1 MNTARSAFV
10 HALMKT
16 RLLSLLLVI
25 LSAATHAQ
33 PAGTRPAI
41 HLADYDAELRRPD
54 GRVDTSAMVQ
64 RLKELGVTT
73 YYWLI
78 AHAAT
83 DWDDLK
89 LFLPEAAKAH
99 IEVWAYLV
107 PPSESAPK
115 YSNLYPEPF
124 RLDYLRWSE
133 EIARLS
139 LEHTNLTAWVIDDF
153 YENHA
158 LYTPAYVRDMQ
169 QRAKRLNPSL
179 RFLPL
184 MYYWE
189 INRKFA
195 DDYRTVID
203 GVVAAYPQSV
213 EQIEHAWAIFNDVA
227 IAEPCEL
234 TFPHYTPSHQGD
246 FVMVSQSASLSGNRQ
261 SLTFLERDD
270 FTGPTAGYH
279 FKQLLVNDSVVWEED
294 VAGGTNDWHQIH
306 VDLSQQFGGKSN
318 AIIAFRLL
326 DKKGV
331 SNFGVRWRLK
341 DLRTEGLK
349 LSASLDTPAQWK
361 LEQRGPF
368 EAGFGDTIQAKNPR
382 FQIPLFV
389 MTAAQPIEF
398 KLRHGE
404 PANPERISQWLRM
417 CLGEMQKGKCN
428 GVVTYC
434 LDKSTNS
441 PTFPLVRSLFREH
454 KPPNTK
460 LAR

>member
-1 MNTARSAFV
+1 
-10 HALMKT
+10 MKT
-16 RLLSLLLVI
+16 CLLSFLFVI
-25 LSAATHAQ
+25 SLSSLSAQ
-33 PAGTRPAI
+33 SVRNRRSL

-54 GRVDTSAMVQ
+54 GRVDIALMVQ
-64 RLKELGVTT
+64 RLKEVGVTT

-78 AHAAT
+78 AHATT
-83 DWDDLK
+83 DWEDLK

-124 RLDYLRWSE
+124 RLDYLRWAQ

-169 QRAKRLNPSL
+169 QRAKHINPRL

-184 MYYWE
+184 MYYSE
-189 INRKFA
+189 INRRFA
-195 DDYRTVID
+195 DDYRDVLD
-203 GVVAAYPQSV
+203 GVVAAYPQSAD
-213 EQIEHAWAIFNDVA
+213 EIERAWAILNDIP

-234 TFPHYTPSHQGD
+234 IFPHYTPSHESD
-246 FVMVSQSASLSGNRQ
+246 FVMVTQSVTASGNRQ
-261 SLTFLERDD
+261 SLRFLERDD
-270 FTGPTAGYH
+270 FAGPTSGYH
-279 FKQLLVNDSVVWEED
+279 FKQLLVNDAVAWEED
-294 VAGGTNDWHQIH
+294 VAGGTNGWRKIQ
-306 VDLSQQFGGKSN
+306 VDVSKHIRDHSN
-318 AIIAFRLL
+318 VKIAFRLL

-331 SNFGVRWRLK
+331 SNFGVRWQLK
-341 DLRTEGLK
+341 DLRAEGLK
-349 LSASLDTPAQWK
+349 LSANLEAPAQWK
-361 LEQRGPF
+361 LTQRGPF
-368 EAGFGDTIQAKNPR
+368 EAGFGDALQKREPR
-382 FQIPLFV
+382 FHIPLFV

-404 PANPERISQWLRM
+404 PASPERISQWLRM
-417 CLGEMQKGKCN
+417 CLDEMQKQKCE

-434 LDKSTNS
+434 LDKATNS
-441 PTFPLVRSLFREH
+441 PTFPLVQKLFRQVESELH
-454 KPPNTK
+454 
-460 LAR
+460 

>member
-1 MNTARSAFV
+1 MNTARSAIV

-16 RLLSLLLVI
+16 RWLSLLLVI
-25 LSAATHAQ
+25 LSTPTQAQ
-33 PAGTRPAI
+33 LTDHRPAL
-41 HLADYDAELRRPD
+41 HLADYDAELRRQD

-64 RLKELGVTT
+64 RLKELGITT

-78 AHAAT
+78 AHAVT

-124 RLDYLRWSE
+124 RLDYLRWAE

-158 LYTPAYVRDMQ
+158 LYTPPYVDEMQ
-169 QRAKRLNPSL
+169 QRAKRLNSRL

-195 DDYRTVID
+195 DDYRNVID
-203 GVVAAYPQSV
+203 GVVAAYPQSA
-213 EQIEHAWAIFNDVA
+213 EEIERAWAIFNDVA

-234 TFPHYTPSHQGD
+234 TFPHYTPSHEGD
-246 FVMVSQSASLSGNRQ
+246 FVMVTQSAAPSGDRQ

-270 FTGPTAGYH
+270 FNGPTAGYH
-279 FKQLLVNDSVVWEED
+279 FKQLLINNSVVWEED
-294 VAGGTNDWHQIH
+294 VVGGTNNWREIK
-306 VDLSQQFGGKSN
+306 VDLSQQLRGHSN
-318 AIIAFRLL
+318 AAVAFRLL

-341 DLRTEGLK
+341 DLRALGLK

-361 LEQRGPF
+361 LERRGPF
-368 EAGFGDTIQAKNPR
+368 EAGFGEALQKHEPR
-382 FQIPLFV
+382 FHIPLFV

-404 PANPERISQWLRM
+404 PASPERISQWLRM
-417 CLGEMQKGKCN
+417 CLDEMQKGKCD

-434 LDKSTNS
+434 LDKGTNS
-441 PTFPLVRSLFREH
+441 ATFPLVQKLYREAQSSGH
-454 KPPNTK
+454 
-460 LAR
+460 

>member
-1 MNTARSAFV
+1 MKSA
-10 HALMKT
+10 
-16 RLLSLLLVI
+16 LLSLLLVGSVW
-25 LSAATHAQ
+25 SALAQ
-33 PAGTRPAI
+33 PAGTRT

-54 GRVDTSAMVQ
+54 GRVDTALIVQ
-64 RLKELGVTT
+64 RLKELGATT

-124 RLDYLRWSE
+124 RLDYLRWAE

-139 LEHTNLTAWVIDDF
+139 LEHTNLTAWVVDDF

-169 QRAKRLNPSL
+169 QRAKQINPGL
-179 RFLPL
+179 KFLPL

-195 DDYRTVID
+195 DDYKNVID
-203 GVVAAYPQSV
+203 GVVAAYPQSA
-213 EQIEHAWAIFNDVA
+213 EEIERAWAIFNDFP
-227 IAEPCEL
+227 IAEPCEI
-234 TFPHYTPSHQGD
+234 TFPHYTPSHEGD
-246 FVMVSQSASLSGNRQ
+246 FVMVTQSATASGNRQ

-279 FKQLLVNDSVVWEED
+279 FKQLLVNNTVVWEED
-294 VAGGTNDWHQIH
+294 VAGGTNAWRKIN
-306 VDLSQQFGGKSN
+306 VDVTELVRSASN
-318 AIIAFRLL
+318 INVSFRLL

-331 SNFGVRWRLK
+331 SNFGVRWHLK
-341 DLRTEGLK
+341 DLRAEGLK
-349 LSASLDTPAQWK
+349 VSANLDTPAQWK
-361 LEQRGPF
+361 LKQRGPF
-368 EAGFGDTIQAKNPR
+368 EAGFGEAPQKHETR
-382 FQIPLFV
+382 FHIPLFV
-389 MTAAQPIEF
+389 MTAAQPVEF

-404 PANPERISQWLRM
+404 PASPERISQWLHM
-417 CLGEMQKGKCN
+417 CLDEMQKQKCE

-441 PTFPLVRSLFREH
+441 PTFPLAQESFREFKNAH
-454 KPPNTK
+454 P
-460 LAR
+460 

>member
-1 MNTARSAFV
+1 MKVIPLFLPSFV
-10 HALMKT
+10 LI
-16 RLLSLLLVI
+16 LSLGITQAQLKP
-25 LSAATHAQ
+25 AAA
-33 PAGTRPAI
+33 PL

-54 GRVDTSAMVQ
+54 GRVDAALMVQ
-64 RLKELGVTT
+64 RLKELRATT

-89 LFLPEAAKAH
+89 LFLPEAAKAR

-124 RLDYLRWSE
+124 RLDYMRWAQ

-158 LYTPAYVRDMQ
+158 LYTPSYLRDMR
-169 QRAKRLNPSL
+169 QRAKQINPRLK
-179 RFLPL
+179 FLPL

-195 DDYRTVID
+195 DDYRNVID
-203 GVVAAYPQSV
+203 GVVAAYPPSAA
-213 EQIEHAWAIFNDVA
+213 EIERAWNIFNDIS

-234 TFPHYTPSHQGD
+234 TFPHYTPSHEGD
-246 FVMVSQSASLSGNRQ
+246 FVMVTQSATASGNRQ
-261 SLTFLERDD
+261 SLRFLEQDD
-270 FTGPTAGYH
+270 FAGPTAGYH
-279 FKQLLVNDSVVWEED
+279 FKQLLINNSVVWEED
-294 VAGGTNDWHQIH
+294 VAGGTNGWREINVDVTEH
-306 VDLSQQFGGKSN
+306 VRGASN
-318 AIIAFRLL
+318 VNLAFRLL

-331 SNFGVRWRLK
+331 GNFGIRWRLK
-341 DLRTEGLK
+341 DLRAEGLK
-349 LSASLDTPAQWK
+349 LSANLDTPAQWK
-361 LEQRGPF
+361 LDQRGAF
-368 EAGFGDTIQAKNPR
+368 ETGFGEALQKRASR
-382 FQIPLFV
+382 FHIPLFV

-404 PANPERISQWLRM
+404 PASPERISQWLKM
-417 CLGEMQKGKCN
+417 CLDEMQKQKCE

-434 LDKSTNS
+434 LDKAANS
-441 PTFPLVRSLFREH
+441 PTFPLVQKLFRDVRSSSH
-454 KPPNTK
+454 
-460 LAR
+460 

>member
-1 MNTARSAFV
+1 MKSA
-10 HALMKT
+10 
-16 RLLSLLLVI
+16 LLSLLLI
-25 LSAATHAQ
+25 TSLASASAQ
-33 PAGTRPAI
+33 PLATRT

-124 RLDYLRWSE
+124 RLDYMLWAE

-169 QRAKRLNPSL
+169 QRAKRLNPRL
-179 RFLPL
+179 AFLPL

-195 DDYRTVID
+195 DDYRKVID
-203 GVVAAYPQSV
+203 GVVAAYPQSA
-213 EQIEHAWAIFNDVA
+213 EEIEHAWAIFNDVA

-234 TFPHYTPSHQGD
+234 AFPHYTPSRDGD
-246 FVMVSQSASLSGNRQ
+246 FVMASQSASPSGNRQ

-270 FTGPTAGYH
+270 FNGPTSGYH
-279 FKQLLVNDSVVWEED
+279 FKQLLVNGSVVWEED
-294 VAGGTNDWHQIH
+294 VAGGTNEWREIK
-306 VDLSQQFGGKSN
+306 VDISQHLRGKSN
-318 AIIAFRLL
+318 VIIAFRLL

-341 DLRTEGLK
+341 ELRAEGLK
-349 LSASLDTPAQWK
+349 LSASLETPTQWK
-361 LEQRGPF
+361 LEQHGSF
-368 EAGFGDTIQAKNPR
+368 EAGFGEGLQKREPP
-382 FQIPLFV
+382 FHIPLFV
-389 MTAAQPIEF
+389 MTAAQPVEF

-404 PANPERISQWLRM
+404 PASAERISQWLRM
-417 CLGEMQKGKCN
+417 CLDEMHKGKCD

-441 PTFPLVRSLFREH
+441 PTFPLVQSLFHEH
-454 KPPNTK
+454 KPPNSK
-460 LAR
+460 RE

>member
-1 MNTARSAFV
+1 
-10 HALMKT
+10 MKAIP
-16 RLLSLLLVI
+16 LFLLLLVLI
-25 LSAATHAQ
+25 LSLGITQAQMKLTAA
-33 PAGTRPAI
+33 PI

-54 GRVDTSAMVQ
+54 GRVDAAHMVQ
-64 RLKELGVTT
+64 RLKELGATT

-89 LFLPEAAKAH
+89 LFVPEAAKAH

-124 RLDYLRWSE
+124 RLDYLRWAE

-139 LEHTNLTAWVIDDF
+139 LEHTTLTAWVIDDF

-169 QRAKRLNPSL
+169 QRAKQINSRLK
-179 RFLPL
+179 FLPL

-195 DDYRTVID
+195 DDYRNVID
-203 GVVAAYPQSV
+203 GVVAAYPQSA
-213 EQIEHAWAIFNDVA
+213 EEIERASAIFNDIPV
-227 IAEPCEL
+227 AEPCEL
-234 TFPHYTPSHQGD
+234 AFPHYTPSHEGD
-246 FVMVSQSASLSGNRQ
+246 FVMVTQSATASGNRQ
-261 SLTFLERDD
+261 SLRFLERDD
-270 FTGPTAGYH
+270 FSGPTSGYH
-279 FKQLLVNDSVVWEED
+279 FKQLLVNDAVAWEED
-294 VAGGTNDWHQIH
+294 VAGGTNGWREIN
-306 VDLSQQFGGKSN
+306 VDVTEQVRGASN
-318 AIIAFRLL
+318 VNLAFRLL

-331 SNFGVRWRLK
+331 SNFGIRWRLK
-341 DLRTEGLK
+341 DLRAEGLK

-368 EAGFGDTIQAKNPR
+368 EAGFGEALQKHEPR
-382 FQIPLFV
+382 FHIPLFI

-404 PANPERISQWLRM
+404 PASPERISQWLRM
-417 CLGEMQKGKCN
+417 CLVEMQMKKCE

-434 LDKSTNS
+434 LDKATNS
-441 PTFPLVRSLFREH
+441 PTFPLVQKLFSEFKDSR
-454 KPPNTK
+454 P
-460 LAR
+460 

>member
-1 MNTARSAFV
+1 
-10 HALMKT
+10 MKVIPPF
-16 RLLSLLLVI
+16 LLSLILI
-25 LSAATHAQ
+25 LSLRITLAQTKPAAA
-33 PAGTRPAI
+33 PL

-54 GRVDTSAMVQ
+54 GRVDAALMVQ
-64 RLKELGVTT
+64 RLQELGATT

-89 LFLPEAAKAH
+89 RFLPEAAKAH

-124 RLDYLRWSE
+124 RLDYWRWAE

-139 LEHTNLTAWVIDDF
+139 LEQTNLTAWVIDDF
-153 YENHA
+153 YENHG
-158 LYTPAYVRDMQ
+158 LYTPNYVREMQ
-169 QRAKRLNPSL
+169 QRAKGLNPRL

-195 DDYRTVID
+195 DDYGNVID
-203 GVVAAYPQSV
+203 GVVAAYPQSA
-213 EQIEHAWAIFNDVA
+213 EEIERAWGIFNDVA
-227 IAEPCEL
+227 IAEPCEI
-234 TFPHYTPSHQGD
+234 TFPHYTPSHEGD
-246 FVMVSQSASLSGNRQ
+246 FVMVTQSATASGNRQ

-270 FTGPTAGYH
+270 FTGPTSGYH
-279 FKQLLVNDSVVWEED
+279 FKQLLVNNSVAWEED
-294 VAGGTNDWHQIH
+294 VAGGTNGWRKINVDVTEH
-306 VDLSQQFGGKSN
+306 VRGASN
-318 AIIAFRLL
+318 VNLAFRLV

-341 DLRTEGLK
+341 DLRAEGLK
-349 LSASLDTPAQWK
+349 LSATLDAPAQWK
-361 LEQRGPF
+361 LDQRGPF
-368 EAGFGDTIQAKNPR
+368 EAGFGEALQKHEPR
-382 FQIPLFV
+382 FHIPLFV

-404 PANPERISQWLRM
+404 PASPERISQWLRM
-417 CLGEMQKGKCN
+417 CLAELQKGKCE

-434 LDKSTNS
+434 LDKGTNS
-441 PTFPLVRSLFREH
+441 STFPLVQKLFRESKDRH
-454 KPPNTK
+454 
-460 LAR
+460 

>member
-1 MNTARSAFV
+1 
-10 HALMKT
+10 MKFA
-16 RLLSLLLVI
+16 LLSLLLMTSLASV
-25 LSAATHAQ
+25 LAKPPATRTQ
-33 PAGTRPAI
+33 
-41 HLADYDAELRRPD
+41 LADYDAELRRPD

-124 RLDYLRWSE
+124 RLDYMRWAE
-133 EIARLS
+133 EIARQS

-169 QRAKRLNPSL
+169 QRAKRLNPRL
-179 RFLPL
+179 AFLPL

-195 DDYRTVID
+195 DDYRNVID
-203 GVVAAYPQSV
+203 GVVAAYPPSA
-213 EQIEHAWAIFNDVA
+213 EEIERAWTIFNDSS

-234 TFPHYTPSHQGD
+234 TFPHYTPSHEGD
-246 FVMVSQSASLSGNRQ
+246 FIMVSQSAAPSANRQ

-270 FTGPTAGYH
+270 FDGPTSGYH
-279 FKQLLVNDSVVWEED
+279 FKQLLINGSVVWEED
-294 VAGGTNDWHQIH
+294 VAGGTNDWREIK
-306 VDLSQQFGGKSN
+306 VDISQHLRGKSN
-318 AIIAFRLL
+318 DTIAFRLL

-341 DLRTEGLK
+341 DLRAEGLN
-349 LSASLDTPAQWK
+349 LSASLETPAQWK
-361 LEQRGPF
+361 LEQHGSF
-368 EAGFGDTIQAKNPR
+368 EAGFGEGLQMHESR
-382 FQIPLFV
+382 FHIPLFV
-389 MTAAQPIEF
+389 MTAAQPVEF

-404 PANPERISQWLRM
+404 PASPERISQWLRM
-417 CLGEMQKGKCN
+417 CLDEMQKGKCD

-434 LDKSTNS
+434 LDKSTSS
-441 PTFPLVRSLFREH
+441 PTFPLVQSLFREH
-454 KPPNTK
+454 KSPNSK
-460 LAR
+460 PAR

>member
-1 MNTARSAFV
+1 MLALLLISSCRSAV
-10 HALMKT
+10 
-16 RLLSLLLVI
+16 
-25 LSAATHAQ
+25 AQ
-33 PAGTRPAI
+33 SNRAGIPL

-54 GRVDTSAMVQ
+54 GRIDVGLMVQ
-64 RLKELGVTT
+64 RLKELRVTT

-83 DWDDLK
+83 DWEDLK
-89 LFLPEAAKAH
+89 LFLPEAAKAQ
-99 IEVWAYLV
+99 IEVWVYLV

-124 RLDYLRWSE
+124 RLDYQRWGE

-158 LYTPAYVRDMQ
+158 LYTPSYVGEMK
-169 QRAKRLNPSL
+169 QRANRVNPHL
-179 RFLPL
+179 KFLPL

-195 DDYRTVID
+195 DDYRNIID
-203 GVVAAYPQSV
+203 GVVAAYPQSTQ
-213 EQIEHAWAIFNDVA
+213 EIERAWAILNGA
-227 IAEPCEL
+227 PIAEPREL
-234 TFPHYTPSHQGD
+234 TFPHYTPSHEGD
-246 FVMVSQSASLSGNRQ
+246 FVMASQTASVSSANHQ
-261 SLTFLERDD
+261 SLQFSERDD

-279 FKQLLVNDSVVWEED
+279 FKQLLVNNSVAWEED
-294 VAGGTNDWHQIH
+294 VAGGSNEWREIN
-306 VDLSQQFGGKSN
+306 VDVTDRLRGQSTAN
-318 AIIAFRLL
+318 IALRLF

-331 SNFGVRWRLK
+331 SNFGVRWQLK
-341 DLRTEGLK
+341 DLRAEGLK
-349 LSASLDTPAQWK
+349 PSADLDTPSRWK
-361 LEQRGPF
+361 LEQRGAF
-368 EAGFGDTIQAKNPR
+368 EAGFGDAIAHRESR
-382 FQIPLFV
+382 FHIPLIV

-404 PANPERISQWLRM
+404 PASPERISQWLRM
-417 CLGEMQKGKCN
+417 CLDEMRKKKCD

-441 PTFPLVRSLFREH
+441 PVFPLVEKHFREVQW
-454 KPPNTK
+454 N
-460 LAR
+460 

>member
-1 MNTARSAFV
+1 
-10 HALMKT
+10 MKT
-16 RLLSLLLVI
+16 RLLSLLLII
-25 LSAATHAQ
+25 LHASVPAQ
-33 PAGTRPAI
+33 PNSNRAPL

-54 GRVDTSAMVQ
+54 GRVDTAAMVQ

-124 RLDYLRWSE
+124 RLDYQRWAE

-153 YENHA
+153 YENHS
-158 LYTPAYVRDMQ
+158 LYTPAYVREMQ
-169 QRAKRLNPSL
+169 QLAKRVNPHL
-179 RFLPL
+179 KFLPL

-195 DDYRTVID
+195 DDYGNVID
-203 GVVAAYPQSV
+203 GVVAAYPQSA
-213 EQIEHAWAIFNDVA
+213 EEIERVSAILNDVA

-234 TFPHYTPSHQGD
+234 AFPHYTPSHDGD
-246 FVMVSQSASLSGNRQ
+246 FVMVSQSATVSSGDRQ
-261 SLTFLERDD
+261 TLQFLERDD

-294 VAGGTNDWHQIH
+294 VAGGTNGWRKIDIDVSEHAR
-306 VDLSQQFGGKSN
+306 GKSPLN
-318 AIIAFRLL
+318 LAFRLL
-326 DKKGV
+326 DRKGV

-341 DLRTEGLK
+341 ELRAEGLK
-349 LSASLDTPAQWK
+349 LSVNLDTPSQWK
-361 LEQRGPF
+361 LQQRGPF
-368 EAGFGDTIQAKNPR
+368 EAGFGDAIQPRTPR
-382 FQIPLFV
+382 FHIPLFV
-389 MTAAQPIEF
+389 MTAAQLIEF

-404 PANPERISQWLRM
+404 PASPERISQWLRM
-417 CLGEMQKGKCN
+417 CLDEMQKRKCD

-434 LDKSTNS
+434 LDKGTNS
-441 PTFPLVRSLFREH
+441 PTFPLAQKLFHELRSRN
-454 KPPNTK
+454 P
-460 LAR
+460 

>member
-1 MNTARSAFV
+1 MLKFIIGC
-10 HALMKT
+10 
-16 RLLSLLLVI
+16 LLSLPLT
-25 LSAATHAQ
+25 LSCASAFAQ
-33 PAGTRPAI
+33 SERAGFPLQ
-41 HLADYDAELRRPD
+41 LADYDAELRRPD
-54 GRVDTSAMVQ
+54 GRVDIGLMVQ
-64 RLKELGVTT
+64 RLKELRVTT

-124 RLDYLRWSE
+124 RLDYQRWGE

-139 LEHTNLTAWVIDDF
+139 LEQTNLTAWVIDDF

-158 LYTPAYVRDMQ
+158 LYTPGYVGEMQ
-169 QRAKRLNPSL
+169 QGAKRINPHL
-179 RFLPL
+179 KFLPL

-195 DDYRTVID
+195 DDYRSVID
-203 GVVAAYPQSV
+203 GVVAAYPQSA
-213 EQIEHAWAIFNDVA
+213 EEIERAWAILNGA
-227 IAEPCEL
+227 PIAEPCEL
-234 TFPHYTPSHQGD
+234 AFPHYTPSHEGD
-246 FVMVSQSASLSGNRQ
+246 FVMASQSATVSSGSHHSLR
-261 SLTFLERDD
+261 FLERDD

-279 FKQLLVNDSVVWEED
+279 FKQLLVNNSVAWEED
-294 VAGGTNDWHQIH
+294 VVSGSNVWREIK
-306 VDLSQQFGGKSN
+306 VDVTDPVRDQSMIN
-318 AIIAFRLL
+318 IAFRLL

-331 SNFGVRWRLK
+331 SNFGVRWQLK
-341 DLRTEGLK
+341 DLRVEGLK
-349 LSASLDTPAQWK
+349 LSADLNTPSRWK
-361 LEQRGPF
+361 LQQRGPF
-368 EAGFGDTIQAKNPR
+368 EAGFGDSMQHHESR
-382 FQIPLFV
+382 FHIPFIV

-404 PANPERISQWLRM
+404 PASPERISQWIQM
-417 CLGEMQKGKCN
+417 CLNEMKKEKCD

-434 LDKSTNS
+434 LDKSANS
-441 PTFPLVRSLFREH
+441 AVFPLVEKQFR
-454 KPPNTK
+454 KVQ
-460 LAR
+460 